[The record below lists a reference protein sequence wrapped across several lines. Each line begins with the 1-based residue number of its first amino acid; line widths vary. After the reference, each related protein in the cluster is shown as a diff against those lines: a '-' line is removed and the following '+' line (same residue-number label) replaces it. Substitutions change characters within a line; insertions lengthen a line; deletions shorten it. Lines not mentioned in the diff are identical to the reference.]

1 MKKILTAL
9 VISIIV
15 LGFSFKLD
23 FSLIGYL
30 THDLNSGNLD
40 NFPIAYWTLTLPE
53 PLNSFSIRAIDYL
66 SYSHGIT
73 NIAGYNVIV
82 PRYYFVDTR
91 LDWNNLR
98 VNFQVGRLR
107 LSRNLSQNFESVR
120 LGGFKFD
127 TYKTSSQLPLTIGG
141 VAGYVSGK
149 YNNLTYEIGG
159 AYSLDLSTYAL
170 YGTLGL
176 DFNQFGSGKIGMYYE
191 TRYNNLSANYLHQL
205 KGNYGQIDIWT
216 GVAAVQ
222 TNLVEPSFIIG
233 SSWRN
238 GPIYAAGQFIYIGA
252 NKYDVEFA
260 SGEPTNPNATNTWV
274 LMTEAGYNFNQF
286 YLGVFMKENSVW
298 LANGYIPLYGLKF
311 KVGDLSISLA
321 NGDLSSTFAGD
332 QNMLIQL
339 TYNYKASVDFV
350 QAISSITLPFQSKI
364 STSFE
369 ESKVKI
375 ANLYTMPEGSKV
387 TTTGIV
393 LAPTDLLSF
402 ATTYIQDETGAIML
416 YGKSIPTS
424 LRPGDLVSVSG
435 TTKVYN
441 GILEIVVDSI
451 TKIGTQQPKTVE
463 TKKVEMK
470 HLSNLVKVQGTVKTV
485 SKDTVI
491 INTGEAEIKIF
502 VKSTTGISLSE
513 INQGMKLTVTGIVS
527 LYKDELE
534 ILPRYQ
540 EDIVV
545 EK

>member
-1 MKKILTAL
+1 MKKILTAII
-9 VISIIV
+9 ISIIA

-30 THDLNSGNLD
+30 TYDLNSGNLD

-91 LDWNNLR
+91 FDWNNLR
-98 VNFQVGRLR
+98 VNFQ
-107 LSRNLSQNFESVR
+107 
-120 LGGFKFD
+120 
-127 TYKTSSQLPLTIGG
+127 
-141 VAGYVSGK
+141 
-149 YNNLTYEIGG
+149 
-159 AYSLDLSTYAL
+159 
-170 YGTLGL
+170 
-176 DFNQFGSGKIGMYYE
+176 
-191 TRYNNLSANYLHQL
+191 
-205 KGNYGQIDIWT
+205 
-216 GVAAVQ
+216 
-222 TNLVEPSFIIG
+222 
-233 SSWRN
+233 
-238 GPIYAAGQFIYIGA
+238 
-252 NKYDVEFA
+252 
-260 SGEPTNPNATNTWV
+260 NATNTWV
-274 LMTEAGYNFNQF
+274 LMTEVGYNFNQF

-321 NGDLSSTFAGD
+321 NGDLSSTFTGD

-339 TYNYKASVDFV
+339 IYNYKASVDFV
-350 QAISSITLPFQSKI
+350 QAINSITLPFQSKI
-364 STSFE
+364 STSSE
-369 ESKVKI
+369 EGKVKI

-393 LAPTDLLSF
+393 LAPTGLLSS

-416 YGKSIPTS
+416 YGKSIPTN

-441 GILEIVVDSI
+441 GVLEIVVDSI
-451 TKIGTQQPKTVE
+451 TKIGTQQPKAVE

-470 HLSNLVKVQGTVKTV
+470 HLSNLVKVQGRVKNV
-485 SKDTVI
+485 SKDTI
-491 INTGEAEIKIF
+491 IIDTGEAEIKIF

-513 INQGMKLTVTGIVS
+513 IKQGMKLTVTGIVS

-534 ILPRYQ
+534 ILPMYQ
-540 EDIVV
+540 EDIVI

>member
-1 MKKILTAL
+1 MKKTLTAL
-9 VISIIV
+9 IISIIV

-30 THDLNSGNLD
+30 TYDLNSGNLD
-40 NFPIAYWTLTLPE
+40 NFPIANWTLTLPE
-53 PLNSFSIRAIDYL
+53 PLNSFSIRATDYL
-66 SYSHGIT
+66 SNSHGIT

-91 LDWNNLR
+91 FDWNNLR

-127 TYKTSSQLPLTIGG
+127 TYQTSSQLPLTIGG
-141 VAGYVSGK
+141 IAGYVSGK

-159 AYSLDLSTYAL
+159 AYSSDLSKYAL
-170 YGTLGL
+170 YGTLGF

-205 KGNYGQIDIWT
+205 KGNYGQIDMWA

-233 SSWRN
+233 SSWKN

-321 NGDLSSTFAGD
+321 NGDLSSKFVGD
-332 QNMLIQL
+332 QNILIQL

-364 STSFE
+364 STSSE

-387 TTTGIV
+387 TTSGIM
-393 LAPTDLLSF
+393 LAPTGLLSS
-402 ATTYIQDETGAIML
+402 ATTYIQDETAAIML
-416 YGKSIPTS
+416 YGKSIPTN
-424 LRPGDLVSVSG
+424 LQPGDLVSVSG

-451 TKIGTQQPKTVE
+451 TKVGTKQPKAVE
-463 TKKVEMK
+463 TKKVEIK
-470 HLSNLVKVQGTVKTV
+470 HLSNLVKVQGTVKNV

-491 INTGEAEIKIF
+491 IDTGEAEVKLF
-502 VKSTTGISLSE
+502 VKSATGISLSE
-513 INQGMKLTVTGIVS
+513 IKQGMKLTVTGIVS

-540 EDIVV
+540 EDIVI